1 MSRLPSSPDKCD
13 VVAVLKNERALP
25 EDPVQEKIVL
35 WRMFRSTEDAV
46 KFSGSVM
53 LGDGQE
59 LVGGIAHDSVGPLYW
74 VGVHVED
81 ISHWGNTKAIQLSDD
96 FDATAP
102 GAQGRP
108 FEE

>member
-1 MSRLPSSPDKCD
+1 MSRLPSSPDKHE

-25 EDPVQEKIVL
+25 DDPVQEKIVL
-35 WRMFRSTEDAV
+35 WRTFRNTDEAV

-53 LGDGQE
+53 LGDGQQ

-74 VGVHVED
+74 LGVHVENV
-81 ISHWGNTKAIQLSDD
+81 SQWGNTKAIQLSDD

-102 GAQGRP
+102 ETQGRP
-108 FEE
+108 FED